1 MPHEIVQ
8 PGRLSRPGR
17 LVAAWAALV
26 LLVCCSQAPSRSH
39 EGEGGEAPAAAAE
52 SAGQE
57 ALPAV
62 KNFAV
67 YALSRGGGVPQEARD
82 VLRRIEALVDADR
95 EGGAQVTVETTRI
108 GLEGE
113 SRFCATYEDPVVAAA
128 TYRRAAEIAEGVD
141 LLNLV
146 AEPCPSR

>member
-82 VLRRIEALVDADR
+82 VLRR
-95 EGGAQVTVETTRI
+95 VETTRI